1 MIFTKE
7 FLSQIKITPLLDTLR
22 LESIDDKIY
31 FSQKY
36 SDYIS
41 NSRMSL
47 INPAQGGNPLMYFEG
62 LGKNNKLSTS
72 LSFGSALHEL
82 VLQSDS
88 FYVCDEVDPPT
99 AKVGIM
105 ADLLYSKHYNG
116 ELPPDDIIRK
126 AATQA
131 DYYKGLLTPNQM
143 TKVKDALKPYFKAR
157 YKYENNSTDER
168 TPIYLDPKSRD
179 RLSEVLSS
187 IDNNKVIQDLLHPL
201 GVDGQPLMSENEQTI
216 LLNILVTVP
225 EHEPIELKLKAKL
238 DNFTIDPLSNIIT
251 VNDVKTTGKLCSEFD
266 NAVKSFHYYREISFY
281 TWLLK
286 LCSNKVWDMK
296 NPIIKGNFLVVE
308 TIPSYWSAVVDMK
321 PKWYEAGIKEFSTLI
336 KMIAYYTINGY
347 EENS

>member
-47 INPAQGGNPLMYFEG
+47 INPVQGGNPLMYFEG

-82 VLQSDS
+82 VLQSNS

-99 AKVGIM
+99 AKVGLM
-105 ADLLYSKHYNG
+105 ADILYSKHYNG

-131 DYYKGLLTPNQM
+131 DYYKGMLTPNQM

-168 TPIYLDPKSRD
+168 TPIYLDSKSRD

-187 IDNNKVIQDLLHPL
+187 IDNNKAIQDLLHPL

-216 LLNILVTVP
+216 LLNILVTIP
-225 EHEPIELKLKAKL
+225 EQEPIELKLKAKL

-286 LCSNKVWDMK
+286 LCSEKFWDIK
-296 NPIIKGNFLVVE
+296 NPTIKGNFLVVE
-308 TIPSYWSAVVDMK
+308 TIPSFQLPSQRTTCSFEAFGSPSFTGGSLNNILPSAS
-321 PKWYEAGIKEFSTLI
+321 F
-336 KMIAYYTINGY
+336 
-347 EENS
+347 